1 MSEVGK
7 TSHILTQAEFEKS
20 PYKAL
25 MSYQEYFDNALKLG
39 SAFTIARAM
48 TMQKTEQTSNEIRSE
63 VDGWYVQK
71 EQKKDEAEERYY
83 AALEQYEAMKSSQD
97 KALSRLNYATN
108 IYGQDST
115 QYSDALKKYNLSS
128 KTLFGAD
135 INLSCARDQF
145 NFANNSAFKAYLS
158 TQLT

>member
-1 MSEVGK
+1 MTKVGYVSK
-7 TSHILTQAEFEKS
+7 EQFEKTPELKS
-20 PYKAL
+20 QYG
-25 MSYQEYFDNALKLG
+25 SYENFMMAQLG
-39 SAFTIARAM
+39 TQSAFTFAKKYA
-48 TMQKTEQTSNEIRSE
+48 MQKAEQTFNEIRSE

>member
-1 MSEVGK
+1 MTKVGYVSK
-7 TSHILTQAEFEKS
+7 EQFEKT
-20 PYKAL
+20 PELKAQYG
-25 MSYQEYFDNALKLG
+25 SYENFMTVQLG
-39 SAFTIARAM
+39 TQSAFTFAKEY
-48 TMQKTEQTSNEIRSE
+48 MQKAEQTSNEIRSE

-115 QYSDALKKYNLSS
+115 QYADALKKYNLSS

-135 INLSCARDQF
+135 INLSIARDQF
-145 NFANNSAFKAYLS
+145 NFANGSAFKAYLS